1 MQWLAGLWAS
11 VFGSSP
17 NTCAHHACNWCMV
30 VFGTSRAAFKR
41 LCNWWGSKV
50 HATPRLNCPHNHTW
64 GWFWPVHPMHVC
76 SAHTWWPLPVHAMPF
91 PTLDLAPRLIGQIWK
106 CHWASKAE
114 WWKNAG
120 QLMHLCHAVGVAPLL
135 GGFVRGAIATPFWL
149 GANGRVW
156 HASCGCST
164 CPQRNLNLD
173 SNDSNS
179 TVSLHLHLLSPC
191 RVVRF
196 SSTFCGNGQNTLFS
210 SHGSELAPGGA
221 SV

>member
-1 MQWLAGLWAS
+1 MEK
-11 VFGSSP
+11 
-17 NTCAHHACNWCMV
+17 C
-30 VFGTSRAAFKR
+30 
-41 LCNWWGSKV
+41 
-50 HATPRLNCPHNHTW
+50 
-64 GWFWPVHPMHVC
+64 WP
-76 SAHTWWPLPVHAMPF
+76 
-91 PTLDLAPRLIGQIWK
+91 
-106 CHWASKAE
+106 
-114 WWKNAG
+114 
-120 QLMHLCHAVGVAPLL
+120 MHLCHAVGVAPLL
-135 GGFVRGAIATPFWL
+135 GGSVRGAIATPFWL